1 MTNRTVIDG
10 AGITWEIVN
19 ETTGEAV
26 RLTPLPGGKSITSR
40 APARRRF
47 FAPANTQAPAD
58 HGLPTSVRTMV
69 ALGMLEALLGQ
80 QKITADAARRW
91 LDGAYADTP
100 QSLRDEVF
108 NAWDQRRMGA

>member
-1 MTNRTVIDG
+1 MTNRTVVDG
-10 AGITWEIVN
+10 AGIEWEIVN

-47 FAPANTQAPAD
+47 FAPAATQAPAD
-58 HGLPTSVRTMV
+58 HGLPASVRTSV
-69 ALGMLEALLGQ
+69 VLGMLEALLGQ
-80 QKITADAARRW
+80 QKVTADAARRW

-108 NAWDQRRMGA
+108 TAWDQRRMGA